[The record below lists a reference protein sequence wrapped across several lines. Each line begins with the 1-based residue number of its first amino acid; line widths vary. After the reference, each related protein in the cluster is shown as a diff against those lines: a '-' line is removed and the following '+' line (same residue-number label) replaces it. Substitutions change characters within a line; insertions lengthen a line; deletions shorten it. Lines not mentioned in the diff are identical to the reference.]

1 MASNR
6 RLAAIVF
13 TDMVGS
19 TALAQVDEPEALRR
33 REEQERL
40 IRSLVASH
48 QGREVK
54 SMGDGFLLEFESALR
69 AVECA
74 IDIQERLHDRNS
86 RPGAR
91 PIQLRVGIHLGDIE
105 VRGNDIFG
113 DSVNVA
119 SRIEPLAAPGGICL
133 TEPVFGQVRNKL
145 PHRLERLPAQSLKN
159 VRFPF
164 DVYRVVLP
172 WERGAD
178 RAGARDPHRV
188 AVMPLVNLIADPT
201 EAYFADGMTE
211 EIISAISKVRELD
224 VISRTSVMQYKDTT
238 RKVVEIGSDLNVGT
252 LLEGSVRKAGNRVR
266 IAVQLIDANDDKHL
280 WAENYDRT
288 LEDVFSIQ
296 SEIAQSVA
304 TMLKVTLLEKDRKR
318 LETIPT
324 RDPEAHALY
333 LRGIAAPTWESAIEY
348 FQQAIAR
355 DPEYALAYAL
365 LANAVLQMGFQ
376 EITPAK
382 ESSER
387 GERLVLRALALDPS
401 LAEAHAVLAV
411 ALFSRGEYIGV
422 ERELA
427 AALELDP
434 NHLTTLGHKSNW
446 ERFKRHFAESER
458 LARRRLELAPLSL
471 DTLQDLAHYLT
482 MLRKPDEAVEIFTKV
497 RAADPSVFWAG
508 QSLGMAY
515 VLQGEFEEGIAI
527 LRDAI
532 GSNPSWGLETPRTFL
547 GWALGRARR
556 YEELRA
562 LLAEAL
568 AWHETNHRGAL
579 PIAVFYAGLGENDRA
594 LEWLEK
600 CFEERPYMLP
610 AAFSDVYFESL
621 WADPRFEVLRSRV
634 GLTG

>member
-1 MASNR
+1 MAGR
-6 RLAAIVF
+6 HLAAIMF

-19 TALAQVDEPEALRR
+19 TVLGQTDEAEALRLR
-33 REEQERL
+33 DEHEQLLRP
-40 IRSLVASH
+40 VFAAH
-48 QGREVK
+48 GGREIK
-54 SMGDGFLLEFESALR
+54 SMGDGFLVEFDSTLR
-69 AVECA
+69 AVLCA
-74 IDIQERLHDRNS
+74 IDLQERLHERNAT
-86 RPGAR
+86 PGRRA
-91 PIQLRVGIHLGDIE
+91 IQVRVGIHLGDVE
-105 VRGNDIFG
+105 VRGSDIVG

-145 PHRLERLPAQSLKN
+145 PHRLEKLPPPVLKN

-172 WERGAD
+172 WEPGS
-178 RAGARDPHRV
+178 GGVGTRDPHRV
-188 AVMPLVNLIADPT
+188 AVMPLVNLIADPA

-211 EIISAISKVRELD
+211 EIISAIAKVRELD
-224 VISRTSVMQYKDTT
+224 VISRTSVTQYRNTT
-238 RKVVEIGSDLNVGT
+238 KKVVEIGSDLNVGT

-318 LETIPT
+318 LETVPT

-333 LRGIAAPTWESAIEY
+333 LRGIAAPTWEAALDFY
-348 FQQAIAR
+348 QQAIAK
-355 DPEYALAYAL
+355 DPEYALAYAA

-387 GERLVLRALALDPS
+387 GERLVLRALALDPL

-411 ALFSRGEYIGV
+411 ALFSRGDYVGV

-427 AALELDP
+427 VALELDP

-458 LARRRLELAPLSL
+458 LARRRLELAPLSM
-471 DTLQDLAHYLT
+471 DALQDLAHYLT
-482 MLRKPDEAVEIFTKV
+482 LLRKPDEAVALFTRV
-497 RAADPSVFWAG
+497 LQADPSGFWARP
-508 QSLGMAY
+508 SLGMAY
-515 VLQGEFEEGIAI
+515 VLQGEFEVGIPMLREAI
-527 LRDAI
+527 A
-532 GSNPSWGLETPRTFL
+532 SNPSWGLETPRTFL
-547 GWALGRARR
+547 GWAFGRARR

-562 LLAEAL
+562 LLGEGL
-568 AWHETNHRGAL
+568 AWHETNHRAAL

-621 WADPRFEVLRSRV
+621 WADPRFEALRSRV
-634 GLTG
+634 GLTD